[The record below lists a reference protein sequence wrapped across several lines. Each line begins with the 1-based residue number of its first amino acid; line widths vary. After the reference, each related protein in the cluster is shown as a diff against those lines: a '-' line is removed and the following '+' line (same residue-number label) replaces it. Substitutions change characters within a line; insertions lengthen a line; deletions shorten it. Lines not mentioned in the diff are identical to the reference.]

1 MGENLLKIG
10 DLKPGMEGVN
20 LRVRILQLQPLREI
34 TTRLGRFHK
43 LVDGLVE
50 DASGRMSITFWDDRI
65 EALEDIK
72 PGDLIEV
79 RNCFISSF
87 RGERSINVGRDSQ
100 IRKIEKG

>member
-1 MGENLLKIG
+1 LGENLLRIG

-20 LRVRILQLQPLREI
+20 LRVRILQLQALREI

-43 LVDGLVE
+43 LINGLVD
-50 DASGRMSITFWDDRI
+50 DASGQMSITFWDDQI
-65 EALEDIK
+65 VALGDIK

-87 RGERSINVGRDSQ
+87 RGERRINVGRDSQ
-100 IRKIEKG
+100 IRKIEQG